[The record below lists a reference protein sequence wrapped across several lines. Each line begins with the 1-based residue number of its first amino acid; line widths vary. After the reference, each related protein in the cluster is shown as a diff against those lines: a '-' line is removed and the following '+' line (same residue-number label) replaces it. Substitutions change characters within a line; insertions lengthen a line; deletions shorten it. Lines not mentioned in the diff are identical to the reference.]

1 MGIKSSK
8 EVEEEVAI
16 NNALN
21 IFIAT
26 LMTFQTNYQN
36 RSKFRNKNLDK
47 KQLRTQ
53 AKQRIIEYAKY
64 LKWCYEKL
72 SSELR
77 LIILDKQPIIQT
89 IEEIDRGILIRLKKG
104 KLEIEKK
111 INYSPFISMYE
122 IIELPDNLATCSH
135 EDYFGY
141 IQRS

>member
-1 MGIKSSK
+1 MGVKSSK

-53 AKQRIIEYAKY
+53 TKQRIIEYAKY
-64 LKWCYEKL
+64 LKWCYEKM

-77 LIILDKQPIIQT
+77 LINLDKQT
-89 IEEIDRGILIRLKKG
+89 IEEIERGILIRLKKG
-104 KLEIEKK
+104 NLEIEKK

-141 IQRS
+141 IQCR